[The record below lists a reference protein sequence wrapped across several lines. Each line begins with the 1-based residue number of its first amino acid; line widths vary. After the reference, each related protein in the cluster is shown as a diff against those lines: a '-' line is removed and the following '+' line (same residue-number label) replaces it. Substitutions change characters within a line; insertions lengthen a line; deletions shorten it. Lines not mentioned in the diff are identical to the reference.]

1 MAISYKRFKRWYET
15 SESNNEIEKKNQF
28 PTFID
33 VESAEGDISKVSPF
47 VLQNKE

>member
-1 MAISYKRFKRWYET
+1 MIWDFWKQQWNR
-15 SESNNEIEKKNQF
+15 KKNQF